1 MSISKL
7 LVRSSKEGSGGRLHL
22 KLSWKAAA
30 LFGVPVAIVGIAG
43 ISYYL
48 YKRHQASS
56 TDAES
61 VPKTPLESAIALK
74 NRGNKFFKAGQYAKA
89 IQLYDEGLEVCPE
102 DAVQERAAL
111 FQNRAAAK
119 ENQRQYESAIVDC
132 TSALELSPRY
142 LKALNRRAHLYEKL
156 EQWTDCLP
164 DVVACC
170 IFEEFKNAD
179 NIICMDQTLKKIG
192 QQKAL
197 IEWNTIPHTLP
208 AAAFIR
214 NYLSAFAW
222 DPFLKS
228 VPSKKPASVIN
239 GAADESSGNES
250 SNAHEVNSTDL
261 DSTPPSPSAS
271 TGPFQE
277 AYDMLEKALDLL
289 AKGEYEASMTSAA
302 NCVSLFELA
311 LSNPTPPE
319 SSKPTADGDE
329 PNDSATKLTSPG
341 PVNGL
346 DAGETVEPCPA
357 ESPSSKPTADQ
368 IAKAKAAYNKAKLLH
383 ATYLALSGRAA
394 EAKQQ
399 FQSVFAEGSGAD
411 TVVRVNALIKSAC
424 LSMSVDQDLAACLY
438 DFQTAQSAC
447 PECPD
452 VYLHRGQINLLA
464 DQLDEALHDLNTAV
478 KLKPE
483 FSIAQAQRLY
493 TLYRKA
499 LSDSN
504 SERALSRVQEFRRLS
519 QKYPNCLE
527 THSLFAQVL
536 TERGEFSA
544 SDEEFA
550 KVIELAPDSG
560 LAYAHRGLLQLRW
573 NQDRDAAYK
582 WFSMGAK
589 ADPKCELIH
598 ELLGQLAVEQGEF
611 QTALDHFNMAIRE
624 AKTQNDLAHLIAL
637 REGVSAQ
644 NSVCQKYGISV
655 ADVVSNLRREQ
666 QQMMMMGMA

>member
-22 KLSWKAAA
+22 KLSWKTAA

-56 TDAES
+56 TEAES

-197 IEWNTIPHTLP
+197 TEWNTIPHTLP

-228 VPSKKPASVIN
+228 VPSKKPVSAVN

-250 SNAHEVNSTDL
+250 SNAHEVDSTDL
-261 DSTPPSPSAS
+261 DSTLPSPPVS
-271 TGPFQE
+271 TGPFRE
-277 AYDMLEKALDLL
+277 AYDMLEKALDSL
-289 AKGEYEASMTSAA
+289 AKGDYEASMTSAA
-302 NCVSLFELA
+302 SCVSLFELA
-311 LSNPTPPE
+311 LANPTPPE

-329 PNDSATKLTSPG
+329 PNDSATNPTSAVPI
-341 PVNGL
+341 NGL
-346 DAGETVEPCPA
+346 NAGETVEPNPA
-357 ESPSSKPTADQ
+357 ESPSTKPTADQ

-504 SERALSRVQEFRRLS
+504 SERALSRVQEFRKLS

-666 QQMMMMGMA
+666 QQMMMMGM